1 MTEFAPNTYTFTKN
15 LAERVCVDY
24 KRNDNLPI
32 IIYRPSIVSVAESEP
47 FTGWCDN
54 LNGPLGLTI
63 VCAMGINHVM
73 NLAGKQTMNVVPV
86 DLCVKGLLI
95 AAWKYWKDQQNQSTG
110 VISEIPVYNSAS
122 IKIISYDSMKYGMM
136 DYVEN
141 NPSVNLIGLPSVTF
155 TTCVYYAWIIR
166 IFRNLIPA
174 LFLDVVLL
182 IARQKPK

>member
-1 MTEFAPNTYTFTKN
+1 
-15 LAERVCVDY
+15 
-24 KRNDNLPI
+24 
-32 IIYRPSIVSVAESEP
+32 
-47 FTGWCDN
+47 
-54 LNGPLGLTI
+54 
-63 VCAMGINHVM
+63 
-73 NLAGKQTMNVVPV
+73 MNVVPV